1 MIRCGSNFKLYWDI
15 LIITMALYNSIIIP
29 IEIAWNVKDLSSA
42 TEIIVESFI
51 NMCFMIDIF
60 LNFRI
65 TYISSISGDEIF
77 DPKLIGLKYIIEQ
90 RFILDVLSSI
100 PFNSFGSSEILPI
113 LGMLKL
119 FRVTRIS

>member
-15 LIITMALYNSIIIP
+15 LIIAMALYNSIIIP
-29 IEIAWNVKDLSSA
+29 IEIAWNVKELSSA

-65 TYISSISGDEIF
+65 TYISNISGDEIF